1 MQSHSPS
8 PETSHSVM
16 LEVGRGD
23 PSLWKERP
31 GWSGP
36 LCLRPRNQAGVQNTM
51 NREVREDL
59 RSNHGGLVILFLGLE
74 QEGDKMFFFFFP
86 KKPLF

>member
-1 MQSHSPS
+1 M
-8 PETSHSVM
+8 
-16 LEVGRGD
+16 
-23 PSLWKERP
+23 
-31 GWSGP
+31 
-36 LCLRPRNQAGVQNTM
+36 QNTM